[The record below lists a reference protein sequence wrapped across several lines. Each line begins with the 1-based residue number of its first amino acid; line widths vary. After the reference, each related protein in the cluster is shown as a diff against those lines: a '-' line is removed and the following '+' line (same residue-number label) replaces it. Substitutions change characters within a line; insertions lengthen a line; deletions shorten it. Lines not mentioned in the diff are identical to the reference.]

1 MELVVAAP
9 AHARFHPT
17 TGTDPAGWVQPDP
30 PMTEPEGEA
39 APLGC
44 PDFTHADIAHLALSV
59 MVLLIMGLILAEAR
73 YSRPRVEPGSSHAE
87 KKISPQDE
95 LLPLGGLKCRH
106 KTSCSQTP
114 LPR

>member
-1 MELVVAAP
+1 MALVYAGSVPAEGTALIQPGTAP
-9 AHARFHPT
+9 APT
-17 TGTDPAGWVQPDP
+17 RPSSAGP
-30 PMTEPEGEA
+30 A